1 MRVGLF
7 GGSFDPIH
15 QGHIAPILEAQRAL
29 ALDRI
34 VYLPTA
40 NPPHKRR
47 RSFAPALARFAMV
60 ELALLD
66 HADVMVSTHELTLDR
81 PAYTVET
88 LEHFRAAEP
97 ASELFLI
104 LGADSFL
111 EFSTWVRWR
120 EILALARL
128 VVLTRPGF
136 RVADAMAE
144 APPELQPELRAA
156 VAAGDVHFVENAP
169 LAVSSTEVRR
179 RLAAG
184 EAIPDGWLAPR
195 VVRYL
200 SKYLLYR

>member
-1 MRVGLF
+1 VRVGLF

-15 QGHIAPILEAQRAL
+15 QGHLEPVLEAQRAL
-29 ALDRI
+29 ALDRV

-40 NPPHKRR
+40 SPPHKRR
-47 RSFAPALARFAMV
+47 RSFAPALARYAMV

-66 HADVMVSTHELTLDR
+66 HDDVVVSTHELTLDR

-88 LEHFRAAEP
+88 LAHFRAAEP

-104 LGADSFL
+104 LGGDSFL

-120 EILALARL
+120 EILDLARL

-136 RVADAMAE
+136 QAVDATTGTS
-144 APPELQPELRAA
+144 PELAPELRAA
-156 VAAGDVHFVENAP
+156 VASGKVHFVENVP

-184 EAIPDGWLAPR
+184 ETIPEGWLAPR

-200 SKYLLYR
+200 SKYRLYR

>member
-1 MRVGLF
+1 MKIGVF

-15 QGHIAPILEAQRAL
+15 QGHIAPVLETQRRL
-29 ALDRI
+29 GLDRV

-40 NPPHKRR
+40 APPHKRDR
-47 RSFAPALARFAMV
+47 CFAPALARFAMV

-66 HADVMVSTHELTLDR
+66 EAELVVSAREMTLDR
-81 PAYTVET
+81 PAFTVET
-88 LEHFRAAEP
+88 LAHLRAAEP
-97 ASELFLI
+97 ESELYLI

-111 EFSTWVRWR
+111 ELSTWVRWR
-120 EILALARL
+120 EIVEVARL
-128 VVLTRPGF
+128 AVLTRPGF
-136 RVADAMAE
+136 RLDGNPTPLA
-144 APPELQPELRAA
+144 PELAAA
-156 VAAGDVHFVENAP
+156 VDAGSVQFIQNAP

-200 SKYLLYR
+200 AKYRLYR

>member
-1 MRVGLF
+1 MKVGLF

-15 QGHIAPILEAQRAL
+15 RGHIDPVLDAQRRL
-29 ALDRI
+29 GLDRV

-40 NPPHKRR
+40 APPHKRE

-66 HADVMVSTHELTLDR
+66 HPDLLVSTHELTLGQA
-81 PAYTVET
+81 AYTVET
-88 LEHFRAAEP
+88 LAHFRASEP
-97 ASELFLI
+97 DSELHLL

-111 EFSTWVRWR
+111 ELPGWVRWR
-120 EILALARL
+120 EILGAAQLA
-128 VVLTRPGF
+128 VLTRPGF
-136 RVADAMAE
+136 RLDDSA
-144 APPELQPELRAA
+144 APLAPELRAA
-156 VAAGDVHFVENAP
+156 VDAGRVHFVENEP
-169 LAVSSTEVRR
+169 LAVSSTELRR

-200 SKYLLYR
+200 LKYRLYR

>member
-1 MRVGLF
+1 MNVGIL

-15 QGHIAPILEAQRAL
+15 QGHVQPVLEAQRRL
-29 ALDRI
+29 ALERI

-40 NPPHKRR
+40 SPPHKRT

-66 HADVMVSTHELTLDR
+66 HADLVVSAHELTLGR
-81 PAYTVET
+81 PSYTVET
-88 LEHFRAAEP
+88 LAHFRATEP
-97 ASELFLI
+97 ESELFLI
-104 LGADSFL
+104 VGADSFL
-111 EFSTWVRWR
+111 ELSTWVRWR
-120 EILALARL
+120 EILGLAQL

-136 RVADAMAE
+136 SGDGARPGLA
-144 APPELQPELRAA
+144 PELQAA
-156 VAAGDVHFVENAP
+156 VDAGSVHFVENAP

-184 EAIPDGWLAPR
+184 EAIPDDWLSPR

-200 SKYLLYR
+200 SKYRLYR

>member
-1 MRVGLF
+1 MKVGLF

-15 QGHIAPILEAQRAL
+15 QGHIDPVLAAQHRL
-29 ALDRI
+29 ALERV

-40 NPPHKRR
+40 APPHKRDR
-47 RSFAPALARFAMV
+47 CFAPALARFAMV

-66 HADVMVSTHELTLDR
+66 HADLVVSAHELTFDR

-88 LEHFRAAEP
+88 LTHFHAAE
-97 ASELFLI
+97 AGVELYLI

-111 EFSTWVRWR
+111 ELSSWVRWR
-120 EILALARL
+120 EILEMAQLA
-128 VVLTRPGF
+128 VLTRPGS
-136 RVADAMAE
+136 RVDGARSPLA
-144 APPELQPELRAA
+144 PELQAA
-156 VAAGDVHFVENAP
+156 VDAGRVHFVENRP
-169 LAVSSTEVRR
+169 LAVSSTEIRR

-200 SKYLLYR
+200 AKYGLYR

>member
-15 QGHIAPILEAQRAL
+15 QGHVEPVLEAQRQL
-29 ALDRI
+29 ALDRV

-40 NPPHKRR
+40 FPPHKRA

-66 HADVMVSTHELTLDR
+66 HADLWVSSHELTLDR

-88 LEHFRAAEP
+88 LAHFRAAEP
-97 ASELFLI
+97 ESDLFLI
-104 LGADSFL
+104 IGADSFL
-111 EFSTWVRWR
+111 EFSSWVRWR
-120 EILALARL
+120 EILDLARL

-136 RVADAMAE
+136 MPDASQA
-144 APPELQPELRAA
+144 ALAPELQAA
-156 VAAGDVHFVENAP
+156 VDAGLVHFVENTP

-179 RLAAG
+179 CLAAG
-184 EAIPDGWLAPR
+184 DSIPDGWLSPR
-195 VVRYL
+195 VVGYAA
-200 SKYLLYR
+200 KYRLYQ

>member
-1 MRVGLF
+1 MKVGLF

-15 QGHIAPILEAQRAL
+15 QGHIEPVLEAQRRL
-29 ALDRI
+29 GLDRV

-40 NPPHKRR
+40 TPPHKRE

-66 HADVMVSTHELTLDR
+66 HPDLLVSTHELTLGQ

-88 LEHFRAAEP
+88 LAHFRGAEP
-97 ASELFLI
+97 DSELHLL

-111 EFSTWVRWR
+111 ELSSWVRWR
-120 EILALARL
+120 EIVDAARL
-128 VVLTRPGF
+128 AVLTRPGF
-136 RVADAMAE
+136 RLDDLKPGLA
-144 APPELQPELRAA
+144 PELQAA
-156 VAAGDVHFVENAP
+156 VAAGRVHFIENAP
-169 LAVSSTEVRR
+169 LAASSTEIRR

-184 EAIPDGWLAPR
+184 EAIPDGWLSPR

-200 SKYLLYR
+200 SKYRLYL